1 MKIDRIADNLTN
13 LEKSQMLKIDELQEK
28 IKLLEFDKNKN
39 SCKISKLK
47 RDRRNRYSCLKT
59 VIRELE
65 LMKKENNY
73 KRIDYAIKLLNLTT
87 REIEDD

>member
-1 MKIDRIADNLTN
+1 MKIYRIADNLTN

-28 IKLLEFDKNKN
+28 IKLLEFDKSKN
-39 SCKISKLK
+39 NSLISKLK
-47 RDRRNRYSCLKT
+47 RKRKSRCSCLKK

-73 KRIDYAIKLLNLTT
+73 KRIDYVIKLLNLTT
-87 REIEDD
+87 MEIEDD

>member
-1 MKIDRIADNLTN
+1 MKIERIREHFTD
-13 LEKSQMLKIDELQEK
+13 LEKSQMETIKKLQEK
-28 IKLLEFDKNKN
+28 IKLLEFDKSKN
-39 SCKISKLK
+39 NSLIFKLK

-65 LMKKENNY
+65 LMKKEDNY

>member
-28 IKLLEFDKNKN
+28 IRLMEFDKSKDN
-39 SCKISKLK
+39 SLIFKLK
-47 RDRRNRYSCLKT
+47 RERKSRYSCLKT

-73 KRIDYAIKLLNLTT
+73 KRIDYVIKLLNLTT